1 MRFVGV
7 TRRLSF
13 TSVVKKLSR
22 DEARVILNV
31 PVGVGQKEVHNAY
44 LKQAKLF
51 HPDTTNM
58 QHPLTGQQMTEDEKR
73 LLYDRTCTIR
83 VRNKA

>member
-1 MRFVGV
+1 MRFVGA
-7 TRRLSF
+7 TRKLSF
-13 TSVVKKLSR
+13 TQVVKKFSR
-22 DEARVILNV
+22 DEARVILDV
-31 PVGVGQKEVHNAY
+31 PVGVGHREVHKAY

-73 LLYDRTCTIR
+73 LLYDSASMI
-83 VRNKA
+83 V